1 MMHGTF
7 HILWINAVIQVT
19 CIVSWTSLFTCQMIV
34 FTYFLSAGLNGLAQI
49 KQFVA
54 LLYSLGYSWVSRFIG
69 TLLAKC
75 FLEMVAVANIWYIQ
89 KFFHWRH
96 PLYLLGVLQC
106 IVHHCLSR
114 RCSFHMVRDAGIGWW
129 RILIMMAHTSL
140 VYIELVRNL
149 RTWQKLNVGGIQF
162 L

>member
-1 MMHGTF
+1 MPLRLRMMHGTF

-75 FLEMVAVANIWYIQ
+75 FLEMVAVAKIWY
-89 KFFHWRH
+89 KNFFIGAI
-96 PLYLLGVLQC
+96 PYIYLECFKVLS
-106 IVHHCLSR
+106 ITA
-114 RCSFHMVRDAGIGWW
+114 FHVDA
-129 RILIMMAHTSL
+129 AS
-140 VYIELVRNL
+140 
-149 RTWQKLNVGGIQF
+149 TW
-162 L
+162 